1 MSDHLPER
9 KDVKDAPTRLPG
21 AESTAIPRQVG
32 DAVPAADIAEPPRT
46 LSIGD
51 LKEPAEVDRLIET
64 QVAAAADRNIA
75 YRILHDVFRQSWH
88 RVKHELAEPQSSTPR
103 QKQVRQGLA
112 AQLIAYRNWSYPLVL
127 DEAGKEVNEETKRT
141 TGYTG
146 IKNKGSDAL
155 TSDVDLMLQGD
166 ATELVVGRFN
176 AAFRAGKGT
185 GHVWDFEPGVVY
197 DVNAYEL
204 GYVPDPDRGVET
216 KDEKRGAVKVPL
228 KQGARD
234 IRPQGGISN
243 QRLIEQD
250 RDNQSAAA
258 LVKARVHMTGRE
270 WASYTAAVSRTAPDT
285 IATLFAANDKFAEY
299 YKAIAEG
306 LLGPT
311 APAFNPESPEALDKS
326 GMGLLEG
333 LAIKRVHGADA
344 KETKETKDDP
354 AVANALM
361 AASNREAEKLLRSQV
376 FVQRER
382 LDALIKRQ
390 NAERAD
396 VDAVRQLEA
405 EINAALVELRVVGA
419 KVQTFANEAYFTDAA
434 LQHAVVGIQAEQG
447 IQLSKADGMNVVIEN
462 MADALKELGRYPD
475 PDEALYKAAKY
486 MLRLADAAR
495 NMGYGYI
502 GAVQLLYDAGRKGSV
517 DIKNRK
523 AVDEKGESKAT
534 QTGREVRPKL
544 GPDLLR
550 ATPRYSGDAMRNAV
564 IDAGSSV
571 QQEYHAELRVRVGA
585 DEKPG
590 TTAARAAETASTPSR
605 PTLRKADYA
614 TEEAAAG
621 NPRNE
626 PLDSVHPRDA
636 ALAEDAAAKLREVK
650 DVAKS

>member
-1 MSDHLPER
+1 
-9 KDVKDAPTRLPG
+9 
-21 AESTAIPRQVG
+21 
-32 DAVPAADIAEPPRT
+32 
-46 LSIGD
+46 
-51 LKEPAEVDRLIET
+51 
-64 QVAAAADRNIA
+64 
-75 YRILHDVFRQSWH
+75 
-88 RVKHELAEPQSSTPR
+88 
-103 QKQVRQGLA
+103 
-112 AQLIAYRNWSYPLVL
+112 
-127 DEAGKEVNEETKRT
+127 
-141 TGYTG
+141 
-146 IKNKGSDAL
+146 
-155 TSDVDLMLQGD
+155 
-166 ATELVVGRFN
+166 
-176 AAFRAGKGT
+176 
-185 GHVWDFEPGVVY
+185 
-197 DVNAYEL
+197 
-204 GYVPDPDRGVET
+204 
-216 KDEKRGAVKVPL
+216 
-228 KQGARD
+228 
-234 IRPQGGISN
+234 
-243 QRLIEQD
+243 
-250 RDNQSAAA
+250 
-258 LVKARVHMTGRE
+258 
-270 WASYTAAVSRTAPDT
+270 
-285 IATLFAANDKFAEY
+285 
-299 YKAIAEG
+299 
-306 LLGPT
+306 
-311 APAFNPESPEALDKS
+311 
-326 GMGLLEG
+326 
-333 LAIKRVHGADA
+333 
-344 KETKETKDDP
+344 
-354 AVANALM
+354 
-361 AASNREAEKLLRSQV
+361 
-376 FVQRER
+376 
-382 LDALIKRQ
+382 
-390 NAERAD
+390 
-396 VDAVRQLEA
+396 
-405 EINAALVELRVVGA
+405 
-419 KVQTFANEAYFTDAA
+419 
-434 LQHAVVGIQAEQG
+434 
-447 IQLSKADGMNVVIEN
+447 